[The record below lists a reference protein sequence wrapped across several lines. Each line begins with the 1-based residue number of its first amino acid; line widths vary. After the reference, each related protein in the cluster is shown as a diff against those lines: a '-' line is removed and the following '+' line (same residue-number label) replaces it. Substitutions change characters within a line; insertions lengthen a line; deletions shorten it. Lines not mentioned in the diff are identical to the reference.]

1 MARAEASVVIKR
13 PAAAIFAFLTDIE
26 KGTQWQ
32 ASVIEASKTSEGP
45 MGVGAT
51 GREVRRFM
59 GRQMES
65 TFEVTEFEPDRKMSF
80 KSTSG
85 PIAMRGRY
93 ILEPAVGGTRLSIV
107 VDGEL
112 DGLLKLAE
120 PMVVQ
125 SVKRQ
130 LDADFGTLK
139 ELLEGSG

>member
-1 MARAEASVVIKR
+1 MARAEASVVIKC
-13 PAAAIFAFLTDIE
+13 PAAAVFAFLIDIG

-32 ASVIEASKTSEGP
+32 ASVTEAGKTSEGP
-45 MGVGAT
+45 LGVGAT
-51 GREVRRFM
+51 SREVRRFM

-65 TFEVTEFEPDRKMSF
+65 TFEVTEFEPDRKITF

-85 PIAMRGRY
+85 PIAIRARY
-93 ILEPAVGGTRLSIV
+93 ILEPAAGGTRLSIV

-112 DGLLKLAE
+112 DGVFKLAE

-125 SVKRQ
+125 SVKQQ

-139 ELLEGSG
+139 NLLEASG

>member
-13 PAAAIFAFLTDIE
+13 PAAAVFAFLTDLD

-32 ASVIEASKTSEGP
+32 ASVMEASKTSEGP
-45 MGVGAT
+45 VGVGAT
-51 GREVRRFM
+51 GREVRRIM

-65 TFEVTEFEPDRKMSF
+65 TFEVTEFEPDRKISF

-85 PIAMRGRY
+85 PIAMQGRY
-93 ILEPAVGGTRLSIV
+93 TLEPAVGGTRLSIV

-112 DGLLKLAE
+112 DGVFKLAE

-139 ELLEGSG
+139 DLLEASG

>member
-1 MARAEASVVIKR
+1 MARTEASVVIKR
-13 PAAAIFAFLTDIE
+13 PAAAVFAFLTDIG

-32 ASVIEASKTSEGP
+32 ASVMEASKTSEGP
-45 MGVGAT
+45 VGVGAT

-59 GRQMES
+59 GRQMET
-65 TFEVTEFEPDRKMSF
+65 TFEVTEFEHDRKISF

-93 ILEPAVGGTRLSIV
+93 TLEPAVGGTRLSIV

-112 DGLLKLAE
+112 DGVLKLAE

-139 ELLEGSG
+139 DLLEASG